1 MGNRESKFVNRES
14 DQRVT
19 NMKSR
24 IAGSTFEDLEVYQ
37 VARYFRKTMY
47 GLARRLPDIEKFG
60 LASQIRRAALSLT
73 NNIAEGHGRYHYLD
87 QIRFTLQSRGS
98 LEELIDDLN
107 ACEDEQYLPEKEIAS
122 LKQEGWRVRQLIDGY
137 IRYLRQ
143 QKAAEHDASS
153 ARETSPIYDDADDD
167 SRISI

>member
-1 MGNRESKFVNRES
+1 MDNRESRFEDRES
-14 DQRVT
+14 DRLEKD
-19 NMKSR
+19 MKDRS
-24 IAGSTFEDLEVYQ
+24 AGSTFEDLEVYQ
-37 VARYFRKTMY
+37 VAREFRKTMY
-47 GLARRLPDIEKFG
+47 GVARRLPDIEKFG

-122 LKQEGWRVRQLIDGY
+122 LKQEGWRVRQLIDGF
-137 IRYLRQ
+137 IRYLRT
-143 QKAAEHDASS
+143 QKNSDAGKISVQE
-153 ARETSPIYDDADDD
+153 ASPVYDEGVDD
-167 SRISI
+167 SRISV